1 MKTNNSL
8 KGFYTSEDE
17 QGSFYSISVG
27 FRGNKRLAAN
37 IISSLLDRHNVRTL
51 VLASGPFKV
60 CKDISRLRRDWR
72 ECRHFVESLTAAH
85 PLILIREYRDNH
97 KIVVTAQSMD
107 VRRCQLVT
115 DSSVYLF
122 K

>member
-17 QGSFYSISVG
+17 QGSFYSISVDY
-27 FRGNKRLAAN
+27 RGNKRLAAN
-37 IISSLLDRHNVRTL
+37 IISSLLERHTVRTL
-51 VLASGPFKV
+51 VLASGPFRV
-60 CKDISRLRRDWR
+60 CKAISRQRRDWR
-72 ECRHFVESLTAAH
+72 ECRRYVESLTSAH
-85 PLILIREYRDNH
+85 TLIKIREYRDNH

-115 DSSVYLF
+115 DSIVCIF
-122 K
+122 E